1 MPDRV
6 IIADTSCFIVLEK
19 IGELDLLRQVYGQV
33 VTTVDIAKEYGNMLP
48 DWVVLM
54 AVQDVARQQL
64 IEIQLDKGESSAIA
78 IALEISGSLIIL
90 DDAKA
95 RRFAERLGLAITGT
109 LGVVVRAKLNGI
121 IQSVKPIL
129 EKIKRTDFRISE
141 DFEISVLRAADEL
154 RDS

>member
-19 IGELDLLRQVYGQV
+19 IGELDLLRQIYGQV

-48 DWVVLM
+48 DWVVLV

-78 IALEISGSLIIL
+78 IALEIPLT
-90 DDAKA
+90 
-95 RRFAERLGLAITGT
+95 RL
-109 LGVVVRAKLNGI
+109 
-121 IQSVKPIL
+121 
-129 EKIKRTDFRISE
+129 
-141 DFEISVLRAADEL
+141 
-154 RDS
+154 

>member
-19 IGELDLLRQVYGQV
+19 IGELDLLHQVYGQV

-48 DWVVLM
+48 DWVVLV
-54 AVQDVARQQL
+54 AVQDAARQQL

-78 IALEISGSLIIL
+78 LALEISGSLIIL

-95 RRFAERLGLAITGT
+95 RRFAERLRSCYNWNARGDCKSQIEWDNPVSETHF
-109 LGVVVRAKLNGI
+109 RKN
-121 IQSVKPIL
+121 K
-129 EKIKRTDFRISE
+129 TD
-141 DFEISVLRAADEL
+141 
-154 RDS
+154 

>member
-48 DWVVLM
+48 DWVVLV

-78 IALEISGSLIIL
+78 IALEIPLT
-90 DDAKA
+90 
-95 RRFAERLGLAITGT
+95 RL
-109 LGVVVRAKLNGI
+109 
-121 IQSVKPIL
+121 
-129 EKIKRTDFRISE
+129 
-141 DFEISVLRAADEL
+141 
-154 RDS
+154 